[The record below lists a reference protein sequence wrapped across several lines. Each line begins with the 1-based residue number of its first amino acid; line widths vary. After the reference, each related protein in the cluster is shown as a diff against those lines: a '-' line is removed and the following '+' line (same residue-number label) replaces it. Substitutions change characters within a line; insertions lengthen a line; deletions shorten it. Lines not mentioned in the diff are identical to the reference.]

1 MSTDSVAD
9 SSAAPLASSSE
20 DALLLLNRATVVM
33 HSVRALA
40 HELNNILQMISG
52 SAELLELSPDVPA
65 SMRPRLQAI
74 ANQTSRGCDLV
85 SAVADLARAMPPR
98 GHTVDVRRAIDRVV
112 QLRKF
117 EQSRAAV
124 GLAVTVPP
132 EPLLLRVDAPDL
144 QLMLLNLV
152 INAEQAMTGA
162 GSKVVTVTA
171 VRVGDACQITVG
183 DAGQGTLGD
192 VDYFSPFVSTRPPNV
207 AAGLGLGATRL
218 LAAKYGGEVA
228 LSQGSSGLEAVLTL
242 PLAAGVEKAG

>member
-1 MSTDSVAD
+1 MSTDSVAPP
-9 SSAAPLASSSE
+9 SGAALASSSDE
-20 DALLLLNRATVVM
+20 ALLLLNRATVVM

-40 HELNNILQMISG
+40 HELNNIRQMISG
-52 SAELLELSPDVPA
+52 SAELLEMNPEVPA

-98 GHTVDVRRAIDRVV
+98 GHTVDVRRAIDRVS

-124 GLAVTVPP
+124 DLAVTVPA

-152 INAEQAMTGA
+152 INAEQAMTEA
-162 GSKVVTVTA
+162 ASKVVTLTA
-171 VRVGDACQITVG
+171 AKVGDTCQIIVG
-183 DAGQGTLGD
+183 DAGQGTLRD
-192 VDYFSPFVSTRPPNV
+192 VDYFSPFLSTRPPNV
-207 AAGLGLGATRL
+207 AAGLGLWATRL

-228 LSQGSSGLEAVLTL
+228 LRQGSSGVEAVLTL
-242 PLAAGVEKAG
+242 PMAAGADKSG